1 MFKKFTWLLSL
12 VALLSFNNCG
22 GGSKEEA
29 KELLQRLLQL
39 VGIPYSI
46 VVNICQD
53 DNSNGFC
60 ESTES
65 QVKITVNKGDSAKAI
80 FHKITETSEGKYLL
94 ETYDPTKPI
103 LLELQ
108 DAGKIDFN
116 DGKFTL
122 NFNGFKSK
130 DDNSTK
136 ELSILESMVDAN
148 AITVTEADKF
158 RTLSNPDAQ
167 DKFYET
173 LLSTL
178 TTNINTLQTYN
189 LGTQIAVEVTIQEM
203 GSDIKTNQ
211 AQADAINNCE
221 NNQTCEEEEN
231 TKVYDVLIIDEDR
244 AKTLQ
249 DEETKKTK
257 ELLAGKTF
265 YTEDE
270 NSIKTVEINQ
280 DATQITF
287 IKTDGTKKIYH
298 TEIKGN
304 AITDED
310 GIHYID
316 NVTDKYILGHDE
328 HGQWKFYF
336 NLKDAKKALES
347 SDANGGNDSS
357 DSSLKDLKFT
367 TEYLNGKT
375 LYDVSKDY
383 DDKNNN
389 GNTDEFTVSTLKFSS
404 SSMNYQAGIVD
415 NPKKSVNYTI
425 NNKGYLILTYE
436 GEESGVRILNK
447 DSNKLT
453 VCWSDRINELDDDT
467 CWGGEEYFYFDK
479 SKAQAAL

>member
-1 MFKKFTWLLSL
+1 MFKKFTWVLSL
-12 VALLSFNNCG
+12 VALFSFNSCG
-22 GGSKEEA
+22 EGSKEA

-53 DNSNGFC
+53 NNSNGFC

-189 LGTQIAVEVTIQEM
+189 LGTQRAVEVTIQEM

-231 TKVYDVLIIDEDR
+231 TKIYDLLIIDEDR

-257 ELLAGKTF
+257 KLLAGKTF
-265 YTEDE
+265 YSAKNED
-270 NSIKTVEINQ
+270 
-280 DATQITF
+280 A
-287 IKTDGTKKIYH
+287 
-298 TEIKGN
+298 EIKSISFNNDVTTITLGDRTSPTSVIGN
-304 AITDED
+304 VFTITDKD
-310 GIHYID
+310 GAIGHYKIIEKNETYLLIK
-316 NVTDKYILGHDE
+316 NV
-328 HGQWKFYF
+328 
-336 NLKDAKKALES
+336 
-347 SDANGGNDSS
+347 
-357 DSSLKDLKFT
+357 
-367 TEYLNGKT
+367 
-375 LYDVSKDY
+375 
-383 DDKNNN
+383 
-389 GNTDEFTVSTLKFSS
+389 
-404 SSMNYQAGIVD
+404 
-415 NPKKSVNYTI
+415 
-425 NNKGYLILTYE
+425 E
-436 GEESGVRILNK
+436 GR
-447 DSNKLT
+447 
-453 VCWSDRINELDDDT
+453 
-467 CWGGEEYFYFDK
+467 
-479 SKAQAAL
+479 